1 MSLIARFIRKNKV
14 SLLFIIIL
22 ITLIYLTNKVETYR
36 GGLENSI
43 FNFLKFEFILI
54 SVISL
59 SVLKIL
65 KKRIVS
71 YIFIAST
78 VVLLYI
84 FYNEFYIYFN
94 RLPKISDLNQIP
106 ELFQV
111 LSWTTTFIVIGGV
124 LIYLVIFLK
133 LIEIKYSQSISLIL
147 ISTILFLSIKI
158 YPVIYVWSF
167 KVLGFKEI
175 PYNKIMSAR
184 ESGYFNFT
192 LYEEAKKNMALN
204 SLEQKDNFEEKSLNL
219 TVKENLKNIHL
230 IVLESFYDP
239 NSFEN
244 LSFSENP
251 IHPEFIRFNKK
262 QNISISPVY
271 GGNTAQAEFEILTG
285 APAFSKY
292 GSIEFNLFSGN
303 KINRALPN
311 LLRDVGY
318 LTIATNALKPDI
330 FNSYNAYRSLGFDEQ
345 YYITGNT
352 YLKKGKEWFISDGD
366 LLDQNFKF
374 IDSIIHA
381 NPSKPIFNYVLGM
394 YGHAP
399 FSMNISKTPLKINVY
414 LNKEPVSDDRII
426 RSVNQIY
433 YRTQALANYIR
444 KLNIIDPESIILIT
458 ADHLP
463 SLAGIEKFGN
473 QARDIRKVP
482 FYLIKSGEAQDLGNG
497 LYHHY
502 NFTELLL
509 KSVFKEENIFK
520 LGREERYDQIIYQSI
535 Q

>member
-1 MSLIARFIRKNKV
+1 M
-14 SLLFIIIL
+14 
-22 ITLIYLTNKVETYR
+22 ETYR

-65 KKRIVS
+65 KKSIGS
-71 YIFIAST
+71 YIFIAFS
-78 VVLLYI
+78 VVLLYVV
-84 FYNEFYIYFN
+84 YNEFYIYFN
-94 RLPKISDLNQIP
+94 RIPKISDLNQIP

-111 LSWTTTFIVIGGV
+111 ISWTTTIIVIGV
-124 LIYLVIFLK
+124 ALMYVVIFLK
-133 LIEIKYSQSISLIL
+133 LLEIKYAQSVSLLLIL
-147 ISTILFLSIKI
+147 SLLFLSIKT
-158 YPVIYVWSF
+158 YPVIYVRSF
-167 KVLGFKEI
+167 KALGFKEI

-184 ESGYFNFT
+184 ESGYLNFT
-192 LYEEAKKNMALN
+192 LYEEAKRNMALN
-204 SLEQKDNFEEKSLNL
+204 SLEKKDNFKEKSLIL
-219 TVKENLKNIHL
+219 TAKANLKNIHL

-251 IHPEFIRFNKK
+251 IHPDFISFNQK
-262 QNISISPVY
+262 QNTSISPVY

-285 APAFSKY
+285 APALSKY

-345 YYITGNT
+345 YYITGDT

-374 IDSIIHA
+374 IDSIIQA
-381 NPSKPIFNYVLGM
+381 NPSIPIFNYVLGM

-414 LNKEPVSDDRII
+414 LNKEPISDDRII

-433 YRTQALANYIR
+433 YRTLALANYIR
-444 KLNIIDPESIILIT
+444 KLNSLDPDSIILIT

-463 SLAGIEKFGN
+463 SLPGIEGFGN
-473 QARDIRKVP
+473 QARDVRKVP
-482 FYLIKSGEAQDLGNG
+482 FYLIKSGEAEYLADNS
-497 LYHHY
+497 YHHY

-509 KSVFKEENIFK
+509 KFVFKEENIFK
-520 LGREERYDQIIYQSI
+520 LSGEERYDQVILQSI